1 VTPGPDRGRIEIN
14 ECAGAVAET
23 EVADVPGTD
32 MPSPDMAST
41 EQADQQAQHMT
52 AGQGGRGPLVLNAL
66 AAVTI
71 ILGLV
76 SFVIGMIV
84 RNESSASAAM
94 HVTATVTGAI
104 SIVLGLYIQMVSATR
119 TERIVVVTG
128 MIAGFVG
135 VCLGLAHGGFSG

>member
-1 VTPGPDRGRIEIN
+1 M
-14 ECAGAVAET
+14 

-32 MPSPDMAST
+32 MPSPDTAST
-41 EQADQQAQHMT
+41 EQADPHAQHMMLD
-52 AGQGGRGPLVLNAL
+52 QGGKRQLTLNAL

-76 SFVIGMIV
+76 SIVVGMIV
-84 RNESSASAAM
+84 RNEPSASAAM

-104 SIVLGLYIQMVSATR
+104 SIVLGLYVQMISATR
-119 TERIVVVTG
+119 TERIVVVAG

-135 VCLGLAHGGFSG
+135 ACLGLAHGGFSG

>member
-1 VTPGPDRGRIEIN
+1 
-14 ECAGAVAET
+14 
-23 EVADVPGTD
+23 VPGTD
-32 MPSPDMAST
+32 IPSPDTAST
-41 EQADQQAQHMT
+41 EQAGPQAQHMT
-52 AGQGGRGPLVLNAL
+52 LDQGGKRQLTLNAL

-76 SFVIGMIV
+76 SIVVGMIV
-84 RNESSASAAM
+84 RNEPSASAGM

-104 SIVLGLYIQMVSATR
+104 SIVLGLYVQMISATR

>member
-1 VTPGPDRGRIEIN
+1 MMLNSG
-14 ECAGAVAET
+14 
-23 EVADVPGTD
+23 GTRQL
-32 MPSPDMAST
+32 A
-41 EQADQQAQHMT
+41 
-52 AGQGGRGPLVLNAL
+52 LNAL
-66 AAVTI
+66 AIVTI

-76 SFVIGMIV
+76 SFVLGMIV

-104 SIVLGLYIQMVSATR
+104 AIVLGLYVQMISATR

-135 VCLGLAHGGFSG
+135 ACLGLAYGGFSG